1 MEKRTESL
9 MRYLIAIA
17 GGLLVALL
25 LYLLDSQLILL
36 GKRGTDEREAPVML
50 DFVRVHQEEFT
61 KLKKRV
67 PPKKPERPKEPPK
80 TRRLEVTA
88 QSDMPPPQLDFDMP
102 AIEIAVGGGGMG
114 PYLGNWRAGAPSAEG
129 DALPIVRIEP
139 RYPRKALIEGIEGWV
154 RLEFTILADGTVSDV
169 SVIDSK
175 PRQIFNRSAYQA
187 VLRWKFKPRIID
199 GKPVSRRA
207 RTTVEFE
214 LIEDEE

>member
-1 MEKRTESL
+1 

-36 GKRGTDEREAPVML
+36 GKRGTPEREAPVML
-50 DFVRVHQEEFT
+50 DFIRVHKEEFT
-61 KLKKRV
+61 KLKKRQ
-67 PPKKPERPKEPPK
+67 PPKRPEQPKEPPK
-80 TRRLEVTA
+80 TQRLEVT
-88 QSDMPPPQLDFDMP
+88 SDTDMPQQQLDFDMP
-102 AIEIAVGGGGMG
+102 AIEIGVGGGGMG

-139 RYPRKALIEGIEGWV
+139 RYPRKALMEGISGWV

-169 SVIDSK
+169 KVIDSK
-175 PRQIFNRSAYQA
+175 PRQVFDRSAYQA

-199 GKPVSRRA
+199 GKAVPRRA

-214 LIEDEE
+214 LLEDDE